1 MKIVPFTQFRKHASE
16 FFSEVENGETLIV
29 LRHGRAI
36 AEIKPAADR
45 LAKTPSWK
53 KPRLGLS
60 IEGASLSDAILNE
73 RRFSR

>member
-1 MKIVPFTQFRKHASE
+1 MKIVPFTQFRKHASG

-36 AEIKPAADR
+36 AEIKPATDS
-45 LAKTPSWK
+45 LSKTPSWK